1 MTDETQKLR
10 RFKDAVYTEAEGRV
24 NSILAEAGKS
34 KRDILE
40 KAEQSVNSY
49 KSAELA
55 RIDKE
60 EEQRLVREISAARL
74 EAQRKVLL
82 HREKLADKVF
92 ENVAK
97 KLEEYRSGEAY
108 GSWLTNAAKSVKESY
123 PDESATAFISP
134 KDEKY
139 AAEIEKCSGFDVQ
152 LKPTILLGGITIC
165 LNDRNIVLDST
176 FDTAVEDERQ
186 RFCRNSDFA
195 AAQEQ

>member
-60 EEQRLVREISAARL
+60 EE
-74 EAQRKVLL
+74 
-82 HREKLADKVF
+82 
-92 ENVAK
+92 
-97 KLEEYRSGEAY
+97 
-108 GSWLTNAAKSVKESY
+108 
-123 PDESATAFISP
+123 
-134 KDEKY
+134 
-139 AAEIEKCSGFDVQ
+139 
-152 LKPTILLGGITIC
+152 
-165 LNDRNIVLDST
+165 
-176 FDTAVEDERQ
+176 
-186 RFCRNSDFA
+186 
-195 AAQEQ
+195 